1 MVDLQA
7 LAPDPDS
14 SSFQDWWSV
23 AELRVPPHKQKGFN
37 SIVILVAWW
46 IWKHRKACFFN
57 GASHNKSKILQD
69 IKDDARLWCLAGASG
84 LRRILP

>member
-23 AELRVPPHKQKGFN
+23 AELWVPPHKQKGF
-37 SIVILVAWW
+37 SSTV
-46 IWKHRKACFFN
+46 KHRNAYVFD
-57 GASHNKSKILQD
+57 GASPNKSKILQD
-69 IKDDARLWCLAGASG
+69 IKDDVKLWCLAGASG
-84 LRRILP
+84 LPKIWP